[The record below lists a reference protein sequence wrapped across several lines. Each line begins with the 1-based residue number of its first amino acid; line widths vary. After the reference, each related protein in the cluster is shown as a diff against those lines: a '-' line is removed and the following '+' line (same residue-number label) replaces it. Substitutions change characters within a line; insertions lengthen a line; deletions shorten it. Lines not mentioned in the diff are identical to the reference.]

1 VPFDDADPLGPV
13 CGLGIP
19 GEGEP
24 GFISFWLI
32 EGTLDAAQF
41 GLLPD

>member
-1 VPFDDADPLGPV
+1 VDDADPPGPV
-13 CGLGIP
+13 SGVGVP

-32 EGTLDAAQF
+32 DGMPDAAQF